1 MREAQLSKYLGDD
14 NMTILKKAIL
24 GISILS
30 ISTALTFLSTYY
42 QTMHQA
48 LVGRGCPKTVHNW
61 RGYCYEDL
69 PAGGLPFP
77 MLFDNANTATKGTLG
92 FDDTIHKFMF
102 IADFVVITFLVV
114 LVFLGI
120 HLLLNRNKEA

>member
-1 MREAQLSKYLGDD
+1 MTALKK
-14 NMTILKKAIL
+14 TILGL
-24 GISILS
+24 GILS
-30 ISTALTFLSTYY
+30 ISTALTFLSTFY
-42 QTMHQA
+42 QTTYQG

-77 MLFDNANTATKGTLG
+77 MLFDNAKTATKGTLG